1 MDQRN
6 FLDWMQ
12 DLEYTLKL
20 KGVSNDII
28 SIAVA
33 KDLLIENIMELAD
46 REVEVFTC
54 EYSMSMYS

>member
-1 MDQRN
+1 
-6 FLDWMQ
+6 MQ